1 MARRYRL
8 EYLRKKRAKERKKE
22 LRRQQ
27 ALEAKAAREAWNAS
41 RSLKTDAEDE
51 SWEKDKVV
59 PAGKEEKE
67 LSVVREMLGWVLYVA
82 IIIAAT
88 YLIVTYVGQRTRVS
102 GDSMLPSLHDE
113 DNLIVDKISYR
124 FRDPERYEIIVF
136 PYKYQE
142 DTYYI
147 KRIIGLP
154 GETVQIKDGAVYIDG
169 ELLGEE
175 YGIEPI
181 DEDKKGIAQEPIS
194 LGEDEYF
201 VMGDN
206 RNHSSDSRDSSVGVL
221 NREDLIGRAWIRI
234 WPLDSIGVI
243 PHE

>member
-8 EYLRKKRAKERKKE
+8 EYLKKKRKKERKKE
-22 LRRQQ
+22 LKRQQ
-27 ALEAKAAREAWNAS
+27 ALLKEQLAEAKGPSLLRE
-41 RSLKTDAEDE
+41 L
-51 SWEKDKVV
+51 
-59 PAGKEEKE
+59 
-67 LSVVREMLGWVLYVA
+67 LGWVLYIV
-82 IIIAAT
+82 IIIGAT

-102 GDSMLPSLHDE
+102 GDSMETSLHNG

-154 GETVQIKDGAVYIDG
+154 GETVQVKDGEVYING
-169 ELLGEE
+169 ELLGET
-175 YGIEPI
+175 YGREKIEPGK
-181 DEDKKGIAQEPIS
+181 EGIAEEPIT

-206 RNHSSDSRDSSVGVL
+206 RNHSSDSRDPSVGIL
-221 NREDLIGRAWIRI
+221 TKEDLIGRAWVRI
-234 WPLDSIGVI
+234 WPLNSIGVI